1 MQQIARQRA
10 AHILVP
16 ATPAPLP
23 PPPWLPLSS
32 CRHTANPSSL
42 HTMHPCHPRH
52 RSHTGRVGI
61 DDLLALLELCRTRAR
76 HYQSFELEAQ
86 LQVPPEVAG
95 VVRL

>member
-1 MQQIARQRA
+1 
-10 AHILVP
+10 
-16 ATPAPLP
+16 
-23 PPPWLPLSS
+23 
-32 CRHTANPSSL
+32 
-42 HTMHPCHPRH
+42 MHPCHPRH